1 MQDWLPYDKVL
12 ENGIIISKNKFIKIL
27 KINPI
32 SYELKS
38 DFEKKAILDSYKLF
52 LRTCNFD
59 IQILIQ
65 SKKEN
70 ILNSIENINLDNN
83 ENVNFVKKEYISY
96 IKSLNLNSKMS
107 SKNFFILISIPK
119 ENIKKEKINIENIKN
134 KFIDRIFKIND
145 TLSKCG
151 NRILEIS
158 EKREVINIL
167 DTFINPY
174 KN

>member
-1 MQDWLPYDKVL
+1 M
-12 ENGIIISKNKFIKIL
+12 
-27 KINPI
+27 
-32 SYELKS
+32 
-38 DFEKKAILDSYKLF
+38 
-52 LRTCNFD
+52 RTCNFD